1 MFALQN
7 FMEAPPFFL
16 FQTQKQVKK
25 YKEVEYS
32 NYLQICWR
40 HSLPAQPK

>member
-7 FMEAPPFFL
+7 FMEAPPSF

-25 YKEVEYS
+25 YKEVEYLS
-32 NYLQICWR
+32 YLQICWR
-40 HSLPAQPK
+40 HSPPAQPK